1 MSRGHILIV
10 DDDRAMVRTLRDV
23 LRLAGWEAEGAH
35 SAEEAV
41 ERVRERPFG
50 LILMDIKMPGM
61 NGVDGLRRIREMRP
75 DARVILMTAYSA
87 SELVNQ
93 AIEAGALEV
102 LSKPIVLPHL
112 VQRVE
117 EAASERR
124 PILVVDDDPAFLET
138 LCASLESHGVHTV
151 AARSVPEAISLLD
164 EESVRVV
171 VLDLKLEGVSGTDG
185 VLAIKNASPE
195 VLFVLFTGY
204 PKMLDEVEAAVPDRW
219 VVASLLKPFDP
230 ARLIDIL
237 ERADGN

>member
-1 MSRGHILIV
+1 
-10 DDDRAMVRTLRDV
+10 
-23 LRLAGWEAEGAH
+23 
-35 SAEEAV
+35 
-41 ERVRERPFG
+41 
-50 LILMDIKMPGM
+50 
-61 NGVDGLRRIREMRP
+61 
-75 DARVILMTAYSA
+75 
-87 SELVNQ
+87 
-93 AIEAGALEV
+93 
-102 LSKPIVLPHL
+102 
-112 VQRVE
+112 
-117 EAASERR
+117 
-124 PILVVDDDPAFLET
+124 
-138 LCASLESHGVHTV
+138 VHTV